1 MRKLFQEIRWRYYFR
16 IADHPS
22 GISVSLQVEYK
33 QFIGNV
39 HLVDSSLR

>member
-1 MRKLFQEIRWRYYFR
+1 MTDGTDYFS

-39 HLVDSSLR
+39 HLLGSSLR